1 MSVLTCIREV
11 FNGCFRGRDPEL
23 VEEEFEMK
31 SELPPELPP
40 RNRPTRTRQERVE
53 ERRLNFYRRLRGRTT
68 RRQQRIRR
76 ITEMELRSFPFLEDI
91 QEEFVM

>member
-11 FNGCFRGRDPEL
+11 FNGCFRGRDPEI

-31 SELPPELPP
+31 PELPP
-40 RNRPTRTRQERVE
+40 RNRPMRTRQERVE

-68 RRQQRIRR
+68 RRQQRINVIRNM
-76 ITEMELRSFPFLEDI
+76 EMSSHYSLEDI
-91 QEEFVM
+91 IE